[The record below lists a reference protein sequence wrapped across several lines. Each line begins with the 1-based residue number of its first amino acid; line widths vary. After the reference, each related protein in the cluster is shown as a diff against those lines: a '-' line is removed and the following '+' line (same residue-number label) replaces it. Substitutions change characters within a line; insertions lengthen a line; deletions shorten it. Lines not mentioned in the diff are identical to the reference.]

1 MKLYIHKI
9 IDRSEYYLLNE
20 NESGSIGT
28 ADVTIVNHEPK
39 KIQSDFV
46 RPNQYRI
53 AYLYNNKNYCVVDS
67 VKYNQTHLLSIDV
80 SGELSGIL
88 GQLDDIYDT
97 MIENQKMIDE
107 IKEKILQLQFKK
119 ITHDHE

>member
-1 MKLYIHKI
+1 MKLFIHKI
-9 IDRSEYYLLNE
+9 VDRSEYYLLNE

-39 KIQSDFV
+39 KIQSDLV

-67 VKYNQTHLLSIDV
+67 VKYNKKHLLSIDV

-88 GQLDDIYDT
+88 GQLDDLYESLMD
-97 MIENQKMIDE
+97 NQKMIEE

-119 ITHDHE
+119 IDHE

>member
-1 MKLYIHKI
+1 MKLFIHKI
-9 IDRSEYYLLNE
+9 VDRSEYYLLNE
-20 NESGSIGT
+20 NESGSIGS

-67 VKYNQTHLLSIDV
+67 VQYDSKHLMSIDV
-80 SGELSGIL
+80 SGELSGVL
-88 GQLDDIYDT
+88 GKLDDLYESLMD
-97 MIENQKMIDE
+97 NQKMIEE

-119 ITHDHE
+119 ITHE

>member
-1 MKLYIHKI
+1 MKLFIHKI
-9 IDRSEYYLLNE
+9 VDRSEYYLLNE
-20 NESGSIGT
+20 NESGSIGC

-80 SGELSGIL
+80 SGELSGVL
-88 GQLDDIYDT
+88 GQLDDLYESLMD
-97 MIENQKMIDE
+97 NQKMIEE

-119 ITHDHE
+119 IDHE